1 MSLLNSLFRRAS
13 QEPKTR
19 IRVCIECGMPLDQ
32 HKSWCAIRQTQ
43 LEMEAKQ
50 RTQLPETGS

>member
-1 MSLLNSLFRRAS
+1 MSLLNSLFRRVS

-32 HKSWCAIRQTQ
+32 HKAWCAIRQTQ
-43 LEMEAKQ
+43 LEMEAK
-50 RTQLPETGS
+50 RRELPETGS